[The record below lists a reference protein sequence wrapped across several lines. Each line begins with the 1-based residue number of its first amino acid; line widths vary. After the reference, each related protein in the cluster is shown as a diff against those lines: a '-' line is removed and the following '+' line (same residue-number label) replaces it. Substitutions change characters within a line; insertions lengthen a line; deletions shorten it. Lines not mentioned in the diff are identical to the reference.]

1 MALDIASL
9 GIAKVHGKLYTV
21 TKYNDSVYGEDIKRI
36 EKAYF
41 REWEPKRS
49 KIAAAI
55 LKRVK
60 ELPFRKNSSILYLGA
75 STGTTT
81 THLSD
86 ICTEGR
92 IYAVEKAYDPFVKL
106 ISLAERRENIY
117 PILEDASIP
126 ERYAFF
132 MDNIDI
138 IYQDVAQRNQVQIF
152 NANAKAFPKVKDAM
166 LILKIRSISGKGSEE
181 EILKREMVKIENFRP
196 LEVVNL
202 QPYSKA
208 NYLIRLKRT

>member
-1 MALDIASL
+1 MDLASL
-9 GIAKVHGKLYTV
+9 GIAKVHGKLYTS

-36 EKAYF
+36 EKVYF

-92 IYAVEKAYDPFVKL
+92 IFAIEKAYDPFVKL

-126 ERYAFF
+126 ERYSFF
-132 MDNIDI
+132 MDDIDI

-152 NANAKAFPKVKDAM
+152 NANARAFPKVKEAM
-166 LILKIRSISGKGSEE
+166 LILKIRSISGKGTEE
-181 EILKREMVKIENFRP
+181 EILRREMAKIEDFKP
-196 LEVVNL
+196 VEVVNL
-202 QPYSKA
+202 NPYSKA
-208 NYLIRLKRT
+208 NYLIRLKKF

>member
-9 GIAKVHGKLYTV
+9 GIARVHGKLYTA

-36 EKAYF
+36 EKVYF

-49 KIAAAI
+49 KVAAAI

-60 ELPFRKNSSILYLGA
+60 ELPFRKNSRILYLGA

-81 THLSD
+81 AHLSD

-117 PILEDASIP
+117 PILEDATIP

-152 NANAKAFPKVKDAM
+152 NANAKAFPMVRDAM

-181 EILKREMVKIENFRP
+181 EILRREMAKIENFRA

>member
-1 MALDIASL
+1 M
-9 GIAKVHGKLYTV
+9 GIAKVHGKLYTA

-60 ELPFRKNSSILYLGA
+60 ELPFRKNSNILYLGA

-106 ISLAERRENIY
+106 ISLAERRGNIY

-126 ERYAFF
+126 DRYSFF
-132 MDNIDI
+132 TDGVDI

-152 NANAKAFPKVKDAM
+152 NANAKVFPKVREAM
-166 LILKIRSISGKGSEE
+166 LILKIRSISGKGTEE
-181 EILKREMVKIENFRP
+181 EILKREMAKIDGFRP
-196 LEVVNL
+196 VEVVNL
-202 QPYSKA
+202 HPYSKA
-208 NYLIRLKRT
+208 NYLIRLRRI

>member
-21 TKYNDSVYGEDIKRI
+21 TRYNDSVYGEDIKRI

-81 THLSD
+81 THLAD

-132 MDNIDI
+132 MDSIDI

-181 EILKREMVKIENFRP
+181 EILKREMAKIENFRP

>member
-1 MALDIASL
+1 MDLASL
-9 GIAKVHGKLYTV
+9 GIAKVRGKLYTT
-21 TKYNDSVYGEDIKRI
+21 TKYNDSIYGEDVKRI
-36 EKAYF
+36 EKTYF

-60 ELPFRKNSSILYLGA
+60 DLPFRKNSNILYLGA

-92 IYAVEKAYDPFVKL
+92 IFAVEKAYDPFVKL

-117 PILEDASIP
+117 PILEDAAVP

-132 MDNIDI
+132 MDNIDF

-152 NANAKAFPKVKDAM
+152 NTNARAFPKARDAM
-166 LILKIRSISGKGSEE
+166 LILKIRSISGKGSED
-181 EILKREMVKIENFRP
+181 EILKREIAKIDDFRP
-196 LEVVNL
+196 VEVINL
-202 QPYSKA
+202 HPYSKA
-208 NYLIRLKRT
+208 NYLIRLKKS